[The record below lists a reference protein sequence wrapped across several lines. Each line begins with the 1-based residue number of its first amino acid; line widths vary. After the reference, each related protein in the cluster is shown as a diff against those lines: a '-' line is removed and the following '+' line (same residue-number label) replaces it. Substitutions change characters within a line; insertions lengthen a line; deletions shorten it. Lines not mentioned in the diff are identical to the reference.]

1 MHKTEQT
8 PIQAP
13 PAPELAV
20 AASPAAGW
28 TSRVTS
34 LASTVAKVLFYVLLL
49 ALAVNM
55 VLAFSAEAAF
65 AQDAIE
71 GTIQKAQD
79 WLAGIMTTLGGL
91 GLIASIGVK
100 AVARTNENMHHAAH
114 LGMTGS
120 CIAVAAG
127 VLLPDIL
134 DLVEGFA
141 GGGGGGGGAR

>member
-1 MHKTEQT
+1 MNKIEQN

-13 PAPELAV
+13 PGPEPSLSGAWR
-20 AASPAAGW
+20 ARA
-28 TSRVTS
+28 TS
-34 LASTVAKVLFYVLLL
+34 LASVAAKAVFYSLLLLL
-49 ALAVNM
+49 ALNM
-55 VLAFSAEAAF
+55 VLAFSANAAL
-65 AQDAIE
+65 AQEGGAIE
-71 GTIQKAQD
+71 STIQNAQD

-100 AVARTNENMHHAAH
+100 AIARTNENMHHAAH

-120 CIAVAAG
+120 CIAVVAG

>member
-1 MHKTEQT
+1 MNHTEQT
-8 PIQAP
+8 TAQAP
-13 PAPELAV
+13 PAPAAPLA
-20 AASPAAGW
+20 PAAPRASTRTDRGA
-28 TSRVTS
+28 S
-34 LASTVAKVLFYVLLL
+34 LATTGAKFLFYAMAL
-49 ALAVNM
+49 ALALHV
-55 VLAFSAEAAF
+55 VLAFSAEAAY

-71 GTIQKAQD
+71 GTIQNAQD

-120 CIAVAAG
+120 CIAVVAG

-134 DLVEGFA
+134 DLVESFA
-141 GGGGGGGGAR
+141 GSGGGAR